1 MYILVDL
8 SIHPFIYL
16 NLVIHS
22 IDLYYI
28 YVFSIQYNIYD
39 IVYNTINIMIY
50 IYIYI
55 YVCVYVYIC
64 ILYVICLISNMSYAY
79 VGGCVNPSTT
89 TSGKP

>member
-50 IYIYI
+50 IYIYTYMCVCMFI
-55 YVCVYVYIC
+55 YAFY
-64 ILYVICLISNMSYAY
+64 M
-79 VGGCVNPSTT
+79 
-89 TSGKP
+89 